1 MSFVE
6 TVRTGFAAIAAHRS
20 RSALTVLGILIGVAA
35 VILSVGVGQGAQSTV
50 NGRIASLG
58 TNLLII
64 TSGSSTSSGV
74 RGGQGSANTLT
85 VADARALSNP
95 LDAPDVAAVA
105 PVTQRSMTLTAKQAN
120 WTASVTGSTPTYF
133 TVRNRSL
140 ADGRF
145 FSGNDLIHQTR
156 VAVLGSTTA
165 QNLFGGAQA
174 VGQTAN
180 IGGVPFTVV
189 GVLAPAGSSASSNE
203 DDLVVVPSTT
213 AQDQLF
219 GGTSGNSLQSI
230 FLTATSKDTMAAAY
244 QEANSLLLQTH
255 RVSDPGA
262 PDFNVTTQ
270 QSLLSTARS
279 ISQTLT
285 VLLGSVAAISLL
297 VGGIGVMNI
306 MLVSV
311 TERIREIG
319 LRKAVGAT
327 ATAIRRQ
334 FLVEAVVLGAAGG
347 IAGVGLGVVAAL
359 VLPSLTGVAV
369 EISPLAI
376 AVAIVTSGGLGLV
389 FGVYPASRAA
399 SLPPID
405 ALRTE

>member
-1 MSFVE
+1 MSFAE
-6 TVRTGFAAIAAHRS
+6 TIRTGFAAIAAHRS
-20 RSALTVLGILIGVAA
+20 RSALTVLGILIGIAA

-58 TNLLII
+58 TNLLIV
-64 TSGSSTSSGV
+64 TSGSSTTGGV

-85 VADARALSNP
+85 SADAQALSDP
-95 LDAPDVAAVA
+95 LDAPDIAAVA
-105 PVTQRSMTLTAKQAN
+105 PVTQRSMTLTAKQTN
-120 WTASVTGSTPTYF
+120 WTASVTGSTPSF
-133 TVRNRSL
+133 LSVRNRTI

-145 FSGNDLIHQTR
+145 FSDDDLIHQTR
-156 VAVLGSTTA
+156 VAVLGPTTA
-165 QNLFGGAQA
+165 QNLFGGAQP
-174 VGQTAN
+174 VGQTAD
-180 IGGVPFTVV
+180 IGGVPFTIV

-203 DDLVVVPSTT
+203 DDLAVVPTTT

-219 GGTSGNSLQSI
+219 GGASSNKLQSI
-230 FLTATSKDTMAAAY
+230 LLTASSKDTMSAAY

-255 RVSDPGA
+255 RVSNPSN

-279 ISQTLT
+279 VSQTLT

-311 TERIREIG
+311 TERVREIG

-347 IAGVGLGVVAAL
+347 VAGVGLGVLAAL
-359 VLPSLTGVAV
+359 ALPSLTGVSV

-376 AVAIVTSGGLGLV
+376 AIAIVTSCGLGLV

-399 SLPPID
+399 SLAPID